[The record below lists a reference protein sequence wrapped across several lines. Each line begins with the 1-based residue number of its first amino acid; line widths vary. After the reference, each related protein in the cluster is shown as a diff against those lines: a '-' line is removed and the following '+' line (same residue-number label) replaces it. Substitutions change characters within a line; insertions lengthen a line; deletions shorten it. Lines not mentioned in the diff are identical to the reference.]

1 MNPGPPAPRRTLARI
16 ILLAAPFVFVIG
28 IEAAARTVFWW
39 KHGVPGHSYGTS
51 QSDPE
56 FGAMPRPY
64 SYNSNG
70 SLNNMAFRNTEDVFE
85 PKPAGSLR
93 VIAYGG
99 SSTYCHHLLN
109 DQAWPLVLQR
119 ELRAQG
125 GPHERDQVLN
135 GGVIAWS
142 IGHILAR
149 AKREVP
155 VLHPDVVLIY
165 SGVNEEYN
173 AALVGLEGPSMNELV
188 ARHEY
193 GHFAK
198 GLAFNTPLRNVISY
212 KALLDVVGA
221 AASKWRRTPPP
232 AEPRTSVDP
241 AIMENYLHTAEELVR
256 FLAANHARPIF
267 IREIYEPYGPNGD
280 MPAKHMFS
288 TTGAAQ
294 AAGWGAT
301 VIDPSPILKDY
312 HAGDPPYFQ
321 DTMIHMTALGARKF
335 ARFVFEQAFAGR

>member
-1 MNPGPPAPRRTLARI
+1 MNSSAPAPRRTLARA
-16 ILLAAPFVFVIG
+16 ILFAAPFVLLIG
-28 IEAAARTVFWW
+28 IEASARTVFWW

-56 FGAMPRPY
+56 FGAMPRPN

-109 DQAWPLVLQR
+109 DEAWPLQLQR
-119 ELRAQG
+119 DLRAQG
-125 GPHERDQVLN
+125 GVHERDQVLN

-142 IGHILAR
+142 MGHILAR
-149 AKREVP
+149 AKRDIP

-173 AALVGLEGPSMNELV
+173 AALVGLEGPSMAELV

-198 GLAFNTPLRNVISY
+198 GLAFNTPMRNFVSY
-212 KALLDVVGA
+212 KAVLDVVARA
-221 AASKWRRTPPP
+221 ATKWRKPPITPLRT
-232 AEPRTSVDP
+232 TVDP
-241 AIMENYLHTAEELVR
+241 AVMENYLHTAEELVR
-256 FLAANHARPIF
+256 FLAANHARVIF
-267 IREIYEPYGPNGD
+267 IREIYDPYAEPEE
-280 MPAKHMFS
+280 MPARHMFS
-288 TTGAAQ
+288 TAGAGK
-294 AAGWGAT
+294 AAEWGAT
-301 VIDPSPILKDY
+301 VIDPSPILQGY
-312 HAGDPPYFQ
+312 HAGGPAYFQ
-321 DTMIHMTALGARKF
+321 DTKIHMTKLGAEKF
-335 ARFVFEQAFAGR
+335 AQFIFEQAFAGR